1 MAPRRVEEIP
11 VKRVA
16 ALGCK
21 LPDQLP
27 AGVILTDITQNKWKL
42 GHAIGYGGFGDIYLG
57 TVFLFKFCFIEIS
70 TIHSQIN
77 RNVFYVFLI
86 NYLNFVV

>member
-27 AGVILTDITQNKWKL
+27 AGEILIDITQKKWRL
-42 GHAIGYGGFGDIYLG
+42 GHTIGYGGFGDIYLG
-57 TVFLFKFCFIEIS
+57 IIYYIIIFFFLNK
-70 TIHSQIN
+70 N
-77 RNVFYVFLI
+77 NNNNNVLKNI
-86 NYLNFVV
+86 L

>member
-27 AGVILTDITQNKWKL
+27 AGEILIDITQKKWRL
-42 GHAIGYGGFGDIYLG
+42 GHTIGYGGFGDIYLG
-57 TVFLFKFCFIEIS
+57 IIYHYNIFFLNKNNNNSNKQKIYC
-70 TIHSQIN
+70 N
-77 RNVFYVFLI
+77 YFYNI
-86 NYLNFVV
+86 KS